1 MNFIKSYFEF
11 NKRQRNGVFFLLF
24 IIVFLQLIF
33 FFVDFSSNKST
44 SFSNIE
50 IETFQK
56 ELDSLE
62 LVQAT
67 NKKPKIYSFNPNFI
81 TDYKGYQLGMSVSEI
96 DKLLAFRKTERFVN
110 SVDEF
115 QKVTGVNDSLLS
127 VISPMFKFPDLVTS
141 PKNTRK
147 MSSKIILE
155 KSKVKKDINSAS
167 IEDFIKVYGIGEK
180 LATRIVNYR
189 TKLQGFTFNEQLFEV
204 WGLVA
209 TRIVNYRTKLQGFTF
224 NEQLFEVWGLDKE
237 VSINVLNQFEV
248 KDKPI
253 IIKIN
258 VNDASFK
265 EVLAIVYLDFELTKK
280 IFNYRDEVAEIQ
292 SIDEL
297 KKIDNFPLEKFN
309 RIALYLEAK

>member
-127 VISPMFKFPDLVTS
+127 VISPMFKFPDWVTS

-167 IEDFIKVYGIGEK
+167 IEDFIKLYEIGEK

-204 WGLVA
+204 WGLV
-209 TRIVNYRTKLQGFTF
+209 
-224 NEQLFEVWGLDKE
+224 KE

>member
-1 MNFIKSYFEF
+1 M
-11 NKRQRNGVFFLLF
+11 
-24 IIVFLQLIF
+24 
-33 FFVDFSSNKST
+33 
-44 SFSNIE
+44 
-50 IETFQK
+50 
-56 ELDSLE
+56 
-62 LVQAT
+62 
-67 NKKPKIYSFNPNFI
+67 
-81 TDYKGYQLGMSVSEI
+81 
-96 DKLLAFRKTERFVN
+96 
-110 SVDEF
+110 
-115 QKVTGVNDSLLS
+115 
-127 VISPMFKFPDLVTS
+127 
-141 PKNTRK
+141 
-147 MSSKIILE
+147 
-155 KSKVKKDINSAS
+155 
-167 IEDFIKVYGIGEK
+167 GEK
-180 LATRIVNYR
+180 
-189 TKLQGFTFNEQLFEV
+189 
-204 WGLVA
+204 VA
-209 TRIVNYRTKLQGFTF
+209 TSIVNYRTKLQGFTF

>member
-204 WGLVA
+204 WGLV
-209 TRIVNYRTKLQGFTF
+209 
-224 NEQLFEVWGLDKE
+224 KE

>member
-1 MNFIKSYFEF
+1 MNFIKYYFEF

-127 VISPMFKFPDLVTS
+127 VISPMFKFPDWVTS

-189 TKLQGFTFNEQLFEV
+189 TKLQ
-204 WGLVA
+204 
-209 TRIVNYRTKLQGFTF
+209 RFTF

>member
-127 VISPMFKFPDLVTS
+127 VISPMFKFPDWVTS

-204 WGLVA
+204 WGLV
-209 TRIVNYRTKLQGFTF
+209 
-224 NEQLFEVWGLDKE
+224 KE

>member
-204 WGLVA
+204 WGL
-209 TRIVNYRTKLQGFTF
+209 
-224 NEQLFEVWGLDKE
+224 DKE